1 MLNREYV
8 KVFHSHLEAFYEQ
21 LSQSSTQSFG
31 TGADASTMM
40 INTSV
45 YLQNL
50 FRPKM
55 KGKLGDRPED
65 RRTVERL
72 SLRLDFNAKFSEPHR
87 YGFGSSGLA
96 QANILQQGG
105 LA

>member
-1 MLNREYV
+1 
-8 KVFHSHLEAFYEQ
+8 
-21 LSQSSTQSFG
+21 
-31 TGADASTMM
+31 
-40 INTSV
+40 
-45 YLQNL
+45 
-50 FRPKM
+50 M

-87 YGFGSSGLA
+87 YGSGA
-96 QANILQQGG
+96 SGYAPTNILKQGG